1 MMKPGR
7 MVFEALRSA
16 TQKPAT
22 QLYPAEP
29 LRLPPAFRGKIRF
42 HAMRCVGCKL
52 CQKDCPSKAIKI
64 VKVGD
69 KKYQATFDLDRCIY
83 CAQCVDS
90 CNKDALESTAEFELA
105 TLDRATLRVTFDAPP
120 PAAPKEAPPAGLPV
134 AAQPAPD
141 APADPAPQAARP
153 PGAG

>member
-52 CQKDCPSKAIKI
+52 CQKDCPSDALVIT
-64 VKVGD
+64 KVGD
-69 KKYQATFDLDRCIY
+69 KRFQAVFRLDRCIY